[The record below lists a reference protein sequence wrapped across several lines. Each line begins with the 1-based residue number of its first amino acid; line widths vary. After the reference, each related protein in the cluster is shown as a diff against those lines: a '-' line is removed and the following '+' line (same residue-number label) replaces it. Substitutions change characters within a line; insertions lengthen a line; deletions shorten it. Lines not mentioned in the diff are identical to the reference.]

1 MSEGL
6 VVEQIGDFELRQR
19 AANFLDEKAMDCG
32 SATTGLYVGWG
43 GSNFA
48 SRATHRYF
56 PGKPTRLAL
65 GFAG

>member
-1 MSEGL
+1 
-6 VVEQIGDFELRQR
+6 
-19 AANFLDEKAMDCG
+19 MDCG